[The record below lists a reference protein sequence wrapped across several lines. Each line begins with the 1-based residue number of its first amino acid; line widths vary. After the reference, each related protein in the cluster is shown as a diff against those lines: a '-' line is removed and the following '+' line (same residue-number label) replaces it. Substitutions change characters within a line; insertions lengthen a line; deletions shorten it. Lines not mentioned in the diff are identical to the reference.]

1 MPSLGWREI
10 LKANHRL
17 YSFGVPCEM
26 SQQIF
31 FGAYVPSSKQPSE
44 ASSREDDLAAG
55 RQSMNELLEQD
66 WMMPR
71 AVSEV
76 SIHWRRIEDS
86 LRTNPEGQAGVQSP
100 TEELQAAWTA
110 YREIEDVL
118 QAPE

>member
-1 MPSLGWREI
+1 MRDVAADFLRRVRSI
-10 LKANHRL
+10 
-17 YSFGVPCEM
+17 
-26 SQQIF
+26 I
-31 FGAYVPSSKQPSE
+31 E
-44 ASSREDDLAAG
+44 AAERGLVREDDLAAG

-110 YREIEDVL
+110 YRVIEDVL